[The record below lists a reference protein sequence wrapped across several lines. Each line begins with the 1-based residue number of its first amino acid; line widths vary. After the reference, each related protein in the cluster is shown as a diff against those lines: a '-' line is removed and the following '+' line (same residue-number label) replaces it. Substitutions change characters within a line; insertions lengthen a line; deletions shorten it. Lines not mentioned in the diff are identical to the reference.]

1 MPRNLQVFLVD
12 DDEDEHFLFE
22 RTLNEIDVHI
32 DHYHAYSGEELL
44 EILHKCEHLPDLI
57 FLDLNMPKMD
67 GKECLWELKSQFNIP
82 VVIYTTSRSEKDIND
97 AKSIGAEWFLVKPNS
112 IRTLKS
118 SLQLILY
125 DTTPPGHR
133 FAPET
138 GIYKFNAGA

>member
-1 MPRNLQVFLVD
+1 MPKNLQIILVD

-32 DHYHAYSGEELL
+32 DHYHAYGGEELL
-44 EILHKCEHLPDLI
+44 EMLSRCDHGPDLI

-67 GKECLWELKSQFNIP
+67 GKQCLWEIKNNFNIP
-82 VVIYTTSRSEKDIND
+82 VVIYTTSKHEKDIDD

-112 IRTLKS
+112 LKVLKT
-118 SLQLILY
+118 SLELIIH
-125 DTTPPGHR
+125 DTTGPGHI

-138 GIYKFNAGA
+138 GIYKF